1 MTWPRPPET
10 HRGGGI
16 SSINVMR
23 IYTGFGSV
31 YSLIQRGAIKNGGEI
46 SSTLQAAGLDGLE
59 INSYVFDLMDKLAP
73 DFYFTLEDLKG
84 FPLSL
89 HSNYVDLNP
98 ASLNPYVRKAAVEQL
113 VNEIELCENHS
124 IPILTIHPGWVRK
137 IERQLAL
144 EFFWDSLSTVLD
156 SVSGKSSQLKICL
169 ENMDHRAEKLCN
181 NAAEI
186 RATLER
192 FPQLG
197 LTADLAHL
205 GLTEADIGAFIAEF
219 IEQIA
224 HLHVSGVVQGQPH
237 GRTSLAASSIDFR
250 TFFKIFQGRNIA
262 AVIEN
267 RPWEVMIE
275 SRDVLDEF
283 R

>member
-1 MTWPRPPET
+1 
-10 HRGGGI
+10 
-16 SSINVMR
+16 MR
-23 IYTGFGSV
+23 IYTNFGSV
-31 YSLIQRGAIKNGGEI
+31 YSLIQRGVIKKGSEI
-46 SSTLQAAGLDGLE
+46 FPTLQTAGLDGLE
-59 INSYVFDLMDKLAP
+59 INPYTLELLDRLAP
-73 DFYFTLEDLKG
+73 DFSFSLEDLKG
-84 FPLSL
+84 VPLSL
-89 HSNYVDLNP
+89 HSNYLDLNP
-98 ASLNPYVRKAAVEQL
+98 ASLNPYARKAAVEQL

-124 IPILTIHPGWVRK
+124 IPILTIHPGWVKK

-181 NAAEI
+181 SSEEI
-186 RATLER
+186 RSTLER

-205 GLTEADIGAFIAEF
+205 GLTGAQIGSFIDDFAER
-219 IEQIA
+219 IA
-224 HLHVSGVVQGQPH
+224 HLHVSGVTKGKSH
-237 GRTSLAASSIDFR
+237 GSISLAASSIDFR
-250 TFFKIFQGRNIA
+250 TFLKIFQGWNIA

-267 RPWEVMIE
+267 QPWEVMIE
-275 SRDVLDEF
+275 SRDVLNEF

>member
-1 MTWPRPPET
+1 
-10 HRGGGI
+10 
-16 SSINVMR
+16 MR
-23 IYTGFGSV
+23 VYTSFGAV

-46 SSTLQAAGLDGLE
+46 SSILQAAGLDGLE
-59 INSYVFDLMDKLAP
+59 INSYVLDLKDKLAP
-73 DFYFTLEDLKG
+73 DFSFSLQDLDG
-84 FPLSL
+84 FPVSL

-98 ASLNPYVRKAAVEQL
+98 ASLNPFVRKAAVEQWQS
-113 VNEIELCENHS
+113 EIDLCQFHR
-124 IPILTIHPGWVRK
+124 IPILTVHPGWVKK

-144 EFFWDSLSTVLD
+144 EFFWDSLSKVLD
-156 SVSGKSSQLKICL
+156 SGKSSRVTVCL
-169 ENMDHRAEKLCN
+169 ENMDRRQEKLCN
-181 NAAEI
+181 TTEEI
-186 RATLER
+186 RITLDR

-205 GLTEADIGAFIAEF
+205 GLTGADIGSFIDEF
-219 IEQIA
+219 AEQIA

-237 GRTSLAASSIDFR
+237 GSISLAASEIDFLP
-250 TFFKIFQGRNIA
+250 FLKLFQGTDIA

-275 SRDVLDEF
+275 SRDVLDAF